1 MQDGQ
6 PMMPG
11 MGAGGNF
18 GILPGM
24 LGQFLMKNPADS
36 AMNYY
41 DQIPGMLQKYL
52 SPYMNIGMG
61 ATNNLQS
68 TFSQLMQNP
77 TFKMNQIGQ
86 GYQQSPGYQFQRNQ
100 DMNAMN
106 NSQAAGGMAG
116 TPSSQYQMGQMA
128 NGLANQDYYGYVD
141 RGMNQFDTGLQGEQG
156 LSQQGFNAGTD
167 LAGMFSSLLQNQGN
181 LAYAGT
187 QGQNNTLL
195 GMLGMGSSL

>member
-1 MQDGQ
+1 MQDNGGF
-6 PMMPG
+6 M
-11 MGAGGNF
+11 GNF
-18 GILPGM
+18 M
-24 LGQFLMKNPADS
+24 QNPADS

-77 TFKMNQIGQ
+77 TFKMNQIAQ

-106 NSQAAGGMAG
+106 NSAAAGGMAG

-141 RGMNQFDTGLQGEQG
+141 RGLNQFDTGMQGEQG
-156 LSQQGFNAGTD
+156 LSTQGFNAGTD

-181 LAYAGT
+181 LAY
-187 QGQNNTLL
+187 QGQNMQNQGWGALL
-195 GMLGMGSSL
+195 GAAGSAAGAFL